1 MGDFTVQNSLKARV
15 SNPVT
20 GRGPREGMI
29 VQKQVAVLEYDLDGT
44 NGPATAAYVTLIS
57 ANDNKN
63 GLIVMAIKAFATE
76 LVASDATDAILTV
89 RDGASSPNTLGTLTV
104 NNADA
109 RGDFTDISSYA
120 EWESLVDGTDYSA
133 QHVEAGV
140 KVECAITTAAADA
153 GTVTGRVLVV
163 VEFIQI
169 PSNRD

>member
-1 MGDFTVQNSLKARV
+1 MADFTVRNSLKARA

-20 GRGPREGMI
+20 GAGPRTGMI

-44 NGPATAAYVTLIS
+44 NGPATSTYVELIS
-57 ANDNKN
+57 AADNPN
-63 GLIVMAIKAFATE
+63 GLIVMAIKGFATE
-76 LVASDATDAILTV
+76 LVASDATDAILTI

-104 NNADA
+104 TDADA
-109 RGDFTDISSYA
+109 QGDFTDIGSYT
-120 EWESLVDGTDYSA
+120 EWEALVDGTDYSA

-140 KVECAITTAAADA
+140 KVEAAITTAAADA
-153 GTVTGRVLVV
+153 GTVTGRLLVV